1 MSVYDGALNSK
12 RRFPLRQRGNAML
25 RGATAF
31 TLIEILIVVVILGIL
46 ATVVIPQFSNAS
58 QQAREN
64 TLKDELQYLR
74 TQIAVFKAQHQ
85 DVPPGYPGGNPT
97 STPDTQDLNDQL
109 TLYTDIN
116 CNVAAQSSAVFAYGP
131 YLSQLPANSIN
142 GMSTFEMIGNNQ
154 SMSAPDGTTGWI
166 YQPQTQTLIANV
178 TGNDSCG
185 IPYASY

>member
-1 MSVYDGALNSK
+1 VYDDSALKTK
-12 RRFPLRQRGNAML
+12 RRVPPPERC
-25 RGATAF
+25 GATARLRPAF
-31 TLIEILIVVVILGIL
+31 TLIELLIVVVILGIL

-74 TQIAVFKAQHQ
+74 TQIAVFKAQHE
-85 DVPPGYPGGNPT
+85 DVPPGYPAGNPT
-97 STPDTQDLNDQL
+97 GTPTTQNLNDQL

-116 CNVAAQSSAVFAYGP
+116 CNTAGQASATFSYGP
-131 YLSQLPANSIN
+131 YLSQLPANPIN

-154 SMSAPDGTTGWI
+154 AMPPVDGTTGWM
-166 YQPQTQTLIANV
+166 YQPQTQQIVANAL
-178 TGNDSCG
+178 GNDSSG